1 MPKTVTST
9 EEFQQEVD
17 QSENN
22 LVVVEY
28 FTDWC
33 TKCSQTI
40 NWIEDL
46 EQKYEHAVF
55 LRIDCDTLP
64 RLAQSKKIRVVPTY
78 HFYKKGIMV
87 ERLVGAIKP
96 DLYRVVKHQVPHY
109 HHHHHHRSR
118 DSALVRDETC
128 VSTLPS
134 EDDESKSYT
143 SSV

>member
-1 MPKTVTST
+1 M
-9 EEFQQEVD
+9 
-17 QSENN
+17 
-22 LVVVEY
+22 VEY

-87 ERLVGAIKP
+87 REKTYLELFYNIMFVG
-96 DLYRVVKHQVPHY
+96 
-109 HHHHHHRSR
+109 
-118 DSALVRDETC
+118 
-128 VSTLPS
+128 
-134 EDDESKSYT
+134 
-143 SSV
+143 